1 MFKYLIEGGHPLRGR
16 IQPSGNKNAALPC
29 LAATLL
35 TGEPV
40 VLRNIPDI
48 EDVQVMIEILRQLG
62 TRVEKIGDHAWRL
75 ESGDPAPCAVPVEL
89 ARQVRASILLAG
101 PLLARCGR
109 VTLPPPGGDVI
120 GRRRLDTHFL
130 ALKELGARVE
140 IDGQIIL
147 QANKLVGADLFLDE
161 ASVTATENAIMA
173 AVLAEGDTVIQNAAS
188 EPHVQD
194 LCAMLNAMGARIAGI
209 GSNIL
214 TIRGVAGLSGTDF
227 TISTDFMEVGS
238 LIGLAAVTGSELEIV
253 DAAPRFLRMTRI
265 AFGRLGIHWE
275 TDGETLRVPAGQDL
289 KVVPDIGGSIPK
301 IDDAPW
307 PGFPPDLISI
317 ALVTATQAEGT
328 VLIYEKMFES
338 RMFFVDKLI
347 GMGARIILCDPHRAV
362 VSGRSRLKGAELV
375 SPDVR
380 AGMAMVLAALC
391 AEGRSTI
398 NNVYQVERGYENLAA
413 RLQALGAHIERVPE

>member
-1 MFKYLIEGGHPLRGR
+1 MYKYLIEGGHPLRGSLR
-16 IQPSGNKNAALPC
+16 ASGNKNAALPC

-62 TRVEKIGDHAWRL
+62 SRVERIGDHDWRL
-75 ESGDPAPCAVPVEL
+75 QSGNLAGCTVPDEL
-89 ARQVRASILLAG
+89 ARQVRASILLVG

-109 VTLPPPGGDVI
+109 VALPPPGGDVI

-140 IDGQIIL
+140 IDGWISL

-173 AVLAEGDTVIQNAAS
+173 AATAEGTTVISNAAS

-194 LCAMLNAMGARIAGI
+194 LCALLGAMGARITGI

-214 TIRGVAGLSGTDF
+214 TIQGVRGLGGADF
-227 TISTDFMEVGS
+227 TISTDYMEVGS
-238 LIGLAAVTGSELEIV
+238 LIGLAAVTGSALEIR

-275 TDGETLRVPAGQDL
+275 TDGQTVRVPAGQDL

-317 ALVTATQAEGT
+317 ALVTATQVEGT

-362 VSGRSRLKGAELV
+362 VSGRCRLKGAELV

-391 AEGRSTI
+391 AEGHSTI

-413 RLQALGAHIERVPE
+413 RLQSLGAHIERVPE

>member
-1 MFKYLIEGGHPLRGR
+1 MYKYLIEGGHPLRGSLR
-16 IQPSGNKNAALPC
+16 ASGNKNAALPC

-40 VLRNIPDI
+40 TLRNLPDI

-62 TRVEKIGDHAWRL
+62 SRAERIGDHAWRL
-75 ESGDPAPCAVPVEL
+75 QAGDPAPCAIPAEL

-140 IDGQIIL
+140 IDGLISL
-147 QANKLVGADLFLDE
+147 QANKLAGADLFLDE

-173 AVLAEGDTVIQNAAS
+173 AATAAGTTVIQNAAS

-194 LCAMLNAMGARIAGI
+194 LCVLLNAMGARISGI

-214 TIRGVAGLSGTDF
+214 TIQGVHALGGADF

-238 LIGLAAVTGSELEIV
+238 LIGLAAVTGSELTIQ

-265 AFGRLGIHWE
+265 AFARLGIHWE
-275 TDGETLRVPAGQDL
+275 SDGQNIRVPAGQEL

-317 ALVTATQAEGT
+317 ALVTATQVEGT

-362 VSGRSRLKGAELV
+362 VSGRCRLKGAELV

-391 AEGRSTI
+391 AEGPSTI

-413 RLQALGAHIERVPE
+413 RLKALGAHIERVPE

>member
-317 ALVTATQAEGT
+317 ALVIATQAEGT